1 MIYLFSNTT
10 LQNHKI
16 LVVKKKE
23 EFEERKTWVVNKC
36 ERTKKSDTILANS
49 ITRQYD

>member
-10 LQNHKI
+10 LQNHKF

-23 EFEERKTWVVNKC
+23 EFGERKTWVVNKC
-36 ERTKKSDTILANS
+36 ERTKKSDTILTNS